1 MSRIREIIRSFK
13 PESSNNVRVI
23 VLCVFAATTFWFLNA
38 LNENYSTT
46 LKYPVRFIYDQDS
59 YMAVERLPENVQ
71 LNVSGLGWNL
81 FRNSLGIKV
90 TPLEIPLETPADYKK
105 IVGTSL
111 PGLISEQLDE
121 FQLNYVL
128 TDTLFV
134 NIERRISRTFH
145 LSVDSA
151 TVSLDSDFKIISPI
165 VFSPDSVLLQ
175 GPENILSEMSDT
187 VYVKIPQEDI
197 DENYD
202 EDVAISI
209 PNQSLIHR
217 NPPTVK
223 VQFKVAEFVT
233 QSKAV
238 PVTLNNFPDQYIP
251 EKAEVEVTYQI
262 EGNRQEEVN
271 NVDFNVVLDFKAMDK
286 QDSTILPVLTGFP
299 DFVQNV
305 QLDSTAIRVDKNE

>member
-1 MSRIREIIRSFK
+1 MSRIKEILRTFK

-145 LSVDSA
+145 LSVDSTTIA
-151 TVSLDSDFKIISPI
+151 LDQDFKIVSPI

-175 GPENILSEMSDT
+175 GPENILNEMPDT
-187 VYVKIPQEDI
+187 VFVKIPQEDI
-197 DENYD
+197 DENYK
-202 EDVAISI
+202 EDVSISI

-217 NPPTVK
+217 NPPTLNVR
-223 VQFKVAEFVT
+223 FDVAEFISQKRT
-233 QSKAV
+233 V
-238 PVTLNNFPDQYIP
+238 PLTLDSFPEEFIP
-251 EKAEVEVTYQI
+251 VIKEVEITYSVA
-262 EGNRQEEVN
+262 GNREEEVG
-271 NVDFNVVLDFKAMDK
+271 DDSFSIVLDFKSMDK
-286 QDSTILPVLTGFP
+286 QDSTILPVLAEFP

-305 QLDSTAIRVDKNE
+305 QLDSTRIGIEKND